1 MFGFAI
7 LAVLI
12 NLLVGLVLLLSLI
25 FIVNVIV
32 HRSLKFHRTKWNYWG
47 ATWGT
52 VFATSVLGTLWN
64 LSQGAEAKYVWYD
77 NFIHMPLYGAL
88 FGGYLGWL
96 MGEQILGKAPK
107 NIRPLLVGLSIAI
120 AIAAFYG
127 YLYTGA
133 ISYGDY

>member
-7 LAVLI
+7 LSVLI
-12 NLLVGLVLLLSLI
+12 NLLVGLALLFCLI

-47 ATWGT
+47 AIWGT
-52 VFATSVLGTLWN
+52 IFATSVLGTLWN
-64 LSQGAEAKYVWYD
+64 LSQGANAKYGWYD
-77 NFIHMPLYGAL
+77 NFIHMPVYGAL

-96 MGEQILGKAPK
+96 MGEQILGKAQK
-107 NIRPLLVGLSIAI
+107 NIRTWLLGLSIAI

-133 ISYGDY
+133 ISYGDS